1 MKKKTTSLLQRKR
14 HIVALFTLL
23 IVFVVTGCLFI
34 DSVDITQEVDG
45 QLVDYAKAGTVATFK
60 INGHIDVNGDPRNDK
75 RLVVGFCAPKSWNL
89 AQNAKVTY
97 TENICS
103 LTILLHESSR
113 P

>member
-45 QLVDYAKAGTVATFK
+45 QLVDLSL
-60 INGHIDVNGDPRNDK
+60 IHI
-75 RLVVGFCAPKSWNL
+75 
-89 AQNAKVTY
+89 
-97 TENICS
+97 
-103 LTILLHESSR
+103 
-113 P
+113 

>member
-75 RLVVGFCAPKSWNL
+75 RLVVGIWHKMLKSL
-89 AQNAKVTY
+89 IQR
-97 TENICS
+97 
-103 LTILLHESSR
+103 ILLTRMPVSKR
-113 P
+113 

>member
-60 INGHIDVNGDPRNDK
+60 INGYIDVN
-75 RLVVGFCAPKSWNL
+75 
-89 AQNAKVTY
+89 
-97 TENICS
+97 
-103 LTILLHESSR
+103 
-113 P
+113 